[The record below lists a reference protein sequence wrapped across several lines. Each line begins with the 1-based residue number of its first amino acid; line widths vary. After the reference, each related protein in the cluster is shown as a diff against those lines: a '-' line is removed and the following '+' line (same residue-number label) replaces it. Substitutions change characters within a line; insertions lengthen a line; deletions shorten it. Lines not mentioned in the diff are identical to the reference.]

1 MRICIGAND
10 MADIT
15 NFVQKKVNDNEKNC
29 QTQKDNLFSFLFLT
43 KISIKRVQEM
53 IKSKAIFSH
62 SRMKF

>member
-43 KISIKRVQEM
+43 KISIK
-53 IKSKAIFSH
+53 
-62 SRMKF
+62 